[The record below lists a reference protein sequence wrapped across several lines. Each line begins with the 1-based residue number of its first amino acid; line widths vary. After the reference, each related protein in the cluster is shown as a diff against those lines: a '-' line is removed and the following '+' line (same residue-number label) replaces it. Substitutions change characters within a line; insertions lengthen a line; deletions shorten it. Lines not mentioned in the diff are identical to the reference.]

1 MEEQK
6 NTPKGAVREWLKSKV
21 EDFKFWK
28 ENITI
33 DDVLMFINLICLTTS
48 VICWLLYFVLKNF
61 GL

>member
-1 MEEQK
+1 MSKQK
-6 NTPKGAVREWLKSKV
+6 NTPKGVIRKWLQRKV

-48 VICWLLYFVLKNF
+48 AICWLLYFVLKSF